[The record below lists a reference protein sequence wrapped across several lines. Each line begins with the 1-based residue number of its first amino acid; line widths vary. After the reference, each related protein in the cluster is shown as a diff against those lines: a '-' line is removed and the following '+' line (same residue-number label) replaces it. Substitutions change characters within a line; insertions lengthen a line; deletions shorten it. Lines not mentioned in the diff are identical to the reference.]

1 MKQKKNNKFDENTF
15 NNVENKNKFSFNLG
29 PKNNCKIILDKKTSN
44 QIEEAFKTELIK
56 LSYL

>member
-1 MKQKKNNKFDENTF
+1 MKQKKNNKFDENAF
-15 NNVENKNKFSFNLG
+15 NNVENKKKFSFNLG

-56 LSYL
+56 LGYL